1 MDCYKMY
8 KRILESNRG
17 SLTVEATI
25 VIPVVIF
32 TLIALI
38 LIGEFLYQQSYIQSV
53 ADRTV
58 CRGAKYG
65 IILQRI

>member
-38 LIGEFLYQQSYIQSV
+38 LIENFVSAVIH
-53 ADRTV
+53 TV
-58 CRGAKYG
+58 C
-65 IILQRI
+65 